1 LKTGEKMRILETVE
15 AVRTARKELTGKVG
29 FVPTMGALH
38 RGHLELIKKSVELCE
53 TTVVSIFVNP
63 TQFGQGEDYE
73 KYPRTLENDLKLC
86 EETGVDI
93 VFVPKKNEI
102 YTVES
107 PKINFKV
114 SEELTGILCGASR
127 PGHFEGVVQVVSILF
142 NIVNPDVAIFGQKDY
157 QQLAIIKE
165 MVSSLNYG
173 IEIVGMPTV
182 REQSGLAM
190 SSRNRYLGTKE
201 KEFAANILKV
211 MEGVKVKADEAR
223 FDRRALP
230 VEFIESEAASRLT
243 ALIPGSKVDYVEI
256 RNTNNLTK
264 GRFLARDSRIFVAVF
279 IGETRLIDN
288 LFLGE

>member
-1 LKTGEKMRILETVE
+1 MKILETT
-15 AVRTARKELTGKVG
+15 ADLRAARKEMKGKVG
-29 FVPTMGALH
+29 FIPTMGALH
-38 RGHLELIKKSVELCE
+38 RGHLQLIKKSVELCD

-73 KYPRTLENDLKLC
+73 KYPRTLEEDLKLC
-86 EETGVDI
+86 KENGADV
-93 VFVPKKNEI
+93 VFVPKKNEVYRI
-102 YTVES
+102 EK
-107 PKINFKV
+107 PRIGFKIA
-114 SEELTGILCGASR
+114 EELSGILCGASR

-142 NIVNPDVAIFGQKDY
+142 NIVKPDVAIFGQKDY
-157 QQLAIIKE
+157 QQLTIIKE
-165 MVSSLNYG
+165 MASTLNYET
-173 IEIVGMPTV
+173 EIVGMPTV

-201 KEFAANILKV
+201 KELAANILKV
-211 MEGVKVKADEAR
+211 MKGVKVKADEAR

-256 RNTNNLTK
+256 RNTNDLTK
-264 GRFLARDSRIFVAVF
+264 GKFLARDSRIFVALF

>member
-1 LKTGEKMRILETVE
+1 MRIFETTADLR
-15 AVRTARKELTGKVG
+15 AVRKELKGKVG

-38 RGHLELIKKSVELCE
+38 RGHLELIKKSCELCE
-53 TTVVSIFVNP
+53 HTIVSIFVNP
-63 TQFGQGEDYE
+63 TQFRAGEDYE
-73 KYPRTLENDLKLC
+73 KYPRTLEQDLKLC
-86 EETGVDI
+86 EENGVDI
-93 VFVPKKNEI
+93 VFVPKKNDI
-102 YTVES
+102 YPTEN
-107 PKINFKV
+107 PRINFKI
-114 SEELTGILCGASR
+114 SEELTDILCGKSR

-165 MVSSLNYG
+165 MTASLNYG

-201 KEFAANILKV
+201 RELAANILKV

-243 ALIPGSKVDYVEI
+243 ALIPGTKIDYVEI
-256 RNTNNLTK
+256 RNTNDLTK
-264 GRFLARDSRIFVAVF
+264 GRFLARDSRIFVALF